1 MNKTLGGGSHPPG
14 SSRPGLSSLRSW
26 VTLPLL
32 STFIAVMCLG
42 CRHAPPQVER
52 RIHVISED
60 APTIGGSGSR
70 NCDEEQVGCFERC
83 WNARERPYP
92 HVHRDEWYY
101 KYCTKKC
108 REEYL
113 DCLDAVEKATREA
126 PKLSFT
132 SMDSA
137 LSWLRAHK
145 TQLIIGTVVVVAGVA
160 FIITTGGSGALLLVP
175 AAL

>member
-1 MNKTLGGGSHPPG
+1 MPSPMP
-14 SSRPGLSSLRSW
+14 SLMKSPR
-26 VTLPLL
+26 LL
-32 STFIAVMCLG
+32 TFMAVVCLG
-42 CRHAPPQVER
+42 CGHASPQVR
-52 RIHVISED
+52 RQIHVISED
-60 APTIGGSGSR
+60 TRGIGGSGGR

-108 REEYL
+108 REEYV
-113 DCLDAVEKATREA
+113 DCLEAVEKAARDA
-126 PKLSFT
+126 PRLSFT
-132 SMDSA
+132 NMDSA
-137 LSWLRAHK
+137 LSWLREHK
-145 TQLIIGTVVVVAGVA
+145 AQLIIGTVVVIAGVA